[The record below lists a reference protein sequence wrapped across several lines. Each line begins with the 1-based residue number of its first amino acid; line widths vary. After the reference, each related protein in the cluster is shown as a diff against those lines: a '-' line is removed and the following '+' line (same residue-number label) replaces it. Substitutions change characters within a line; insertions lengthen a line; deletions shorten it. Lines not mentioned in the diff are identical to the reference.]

1 MKKII
6 MAGLATV
13 TTLALSLGF
22 AACDGANSLK
32 NETFERPTTAA
43 QSYSFSAASAGTI
56 ISAMNGGSAAQT
68 ASAKALA
75 VSNSVVTDEDTISS
89 LNNYMMLVESLLS
102 DGSFGT
108 KYETSDRAEYTIKAV
123 VSYTDI
129 TGESISYEMYYN
141 ETDKTVKSEGGANN
155 RYGEQNGSNARRE
168 GHDDDDDHDDF
179 DDRYDDRDDENETE
193 TRANIAGVL
202 VIDGTD
208 YAFDGRTETETEG
221 NESESK
227 TQFTVTLGENKF
239 MRVEQES
246 ENETNEREEEY
257 SYIIS
262 ENGSVTEKSTFKLEQ
277 ERDETEI
284 EFKLSKG
291 SESQIFY
298 FEQEADKKNAIRI
311 TVGSRESKQVYFVT
325 IGTDENGNTVYV
337 YETAGGGRFECERRH
352 NDHD

>member
-1 MKKII
+1 MKKLI
-6 MAGLATV
+6 MAGLTTV

-22 AACDGANSLK
+22 TACGDTNNLK
-32 NETFERPTTAA
+32 NESFEHPTTTA

-75 VSNSVVTDEDTISS
+75 IGKTTVTDEDTIAS

-108 KYETSDRAEYTIKAV
+108 KYETSDRSEYAIKAV

-129 TGESISYEMYYN
+129 TGETISYEMYYN
-141 ETDKTVKSEGGANN
+141 ETDKTVKSENGENKK
-155 RYGEQNGSNARRE
+155 YGEQNGMNVSRY
-168 GHDDDDDHDDF
+168 HDDDYDDDDDF
-179 DDRYDDRDDENETE
+179 DDRYDRDDDNETE
-193 TRANIAGVL
+193 TKANIAGVL

-208 YAFDGRTETETEG
+208 YDFSGRTETETEG

-246 ENETNEREEEY
+246 ENEANEREEEY

-284 EFKLSKG
+284 EFKLFQG
-291 SESQIFY
+291 PESQIFY
-298 FEQEADKKNAIRI
+298 FEQDADKQNSIRI
-311 TVGSRESKQVYFVT
+311 TVGSRDSKQVYFVT
-325 IGTDENGNTVYV
+325 IENDENGNTVYV
-337 YETAGGGRFECERRH
+337 YETADGGRFECERRH

>member
-6 MAGLATV
+6 MAGLATI

-22 AACDGANSLK
+22 AACNETNNPK

-75 VSNSVVTDEDTISS
+75 IGNNVVTDEETISS

-108 KYETSDRAEYTIKAV
+108 KYETSDRAEYAIKAV

-129 TGESISYEMYYN
+129 TGESISYAMYYN
-141 ETDKTVKSEGGANN
+141 ETDKTVKSENSANN
-155 RYGEQNGSNARRE
+155 QYGEQNGWPERRRDHE
-168 GHDDDDDHDDF
+168 DHDDF
-179 DDRYDDRDDENETE
+179 YDDRDDDNETE
-193 TRANIAGVL
+193 TRANISGVL

-208 YAFDGRTETETEG
+208 YAFNGRTETETEG

-291 SESQIFY
+291 AESQIFY

-311 TVGSRESKQVYFVT
+311 TVGSRDSKQVYFVT
-325 IGTDENGNTVYV
+325 IGNDENGNTVYV
-337 YETAGGGRFECERRH
+337 YETAGGGRFEYERH
-352 NDHD
+352 HANHG

>member
-1 MKKII
+1 MKKLI

-22 AACDGANSLK
+22 AACDGTNSLK

-75 VSNSVVTDEDTISS
+75 MGTSVVTDEDTISS

-108 KYETSDRAEYTIKAV
+108 KYETSDRSEYAIKAV

-129 TGESISYEMYYN
+129 TGETISYEMYYN
-141 ETDKTVKSEGGANN
+141 ETNKTVKSENGENKK
-155 RYGEQNGSNARRE
+155 YGEQNGMNVR
-168 GHDDDDDHDDF
+168 HDDDDDDDDDF
-179 DDRYDDRDDENETE
+179 DDRYDRDDDN
-193 TRANIAGVL
+193 
-202 VIDGTD
+202 
-208 YAFDGRTETETEG
+208 ETETEG

-246 ENETNEREEEY
+246 ENEANEREEEY

-284 EFKLSKG
+284 EFKLFQG
-291 SESQIFY
+291 PESQIFY
-298 FEQEADKKNAIRI
+298 FEQDADKQDSIRI
-311 TVGSRESKQVYFVT
+311 TVGSRDSKQVYFVT
-325 IGTDENGNTVYV
+325 IETDENGNTVYV
-337 YETAGGGRFECERRH
+337 YETADGGRFECERRH

>member
-1 MKKII
+1 MKKLI

-13 TTLALSLGF
+13 TALTLSLGI
-22 AACDGANSLK
+22 AACDSNAGKRKDES
-32 NETFERPTTAA
+32 FERPTTAA

-56 ISAMNGGSAAQT
+56 ISAMNDGSAAQT
-68 ASAKALA
+68 ATAKALA
-75 VSNSVVTDEDTISS
+75 ASRAAVTDEETISS

-108 KYETSDRAEYTIKAV
+108 KYEASDRPEYAVKAI
-123 VSYTDI
+123 VSYSDI
-129 TGESISYEMYYN
+129 TGEALSYTMYYN
-141 ETDKTVKSEGGANN
+141 ESDKTTRTENDDRG
-155 RYGEQNGSNARRE
+155 RR
-168 GHDDDDDHDDF
+168 DDF
-179 DDRYDDRDDENETE
+179 DDRYDFDDHDENETE

-221 NESESK
+221 NETESK

-246 ENETNEREEEY
+246 ENEANEREEEY

-284 EFKLSKG
+284 EFKLFRG

-298 FEQEADKKNAIRI
+298 FEQDADKQNSIRI
-311 TVGSRESKQVYFVT
+311 TVGSRDSKQVYFVT
-325 IGTDENGNTVYV
+325 IETDENGNTVYV
-337 YETAGGGRFECERRH
+337 YETADGGRFECERRH

>member
-22 AACDGANSLK
+22 AACNGTNSLK
-32 NETFERPTTAA
+32 NETFEHPETAA

-68 ASAKALA
+68 ASAKALS
-75 VSNSVVTDEDTISS
+75 VSNSVVTDQETISS

-108 KYETSDRAEYTIKAV
+108 KYETSDRSEYSVKAI

-129 TGESISYEMYYN
+129 TGESISYTMYYN
-141 ETDKTVKSEGGANN
+141 ETDKIVKTENDGNKN
-155 RYGEQNGSNARRE
+155 FGEQKGYTER
-168 GHDDDDDHDDF
+168 HYDHDDF
-179 DDRYDDRDDENETE
+179 DDDYEDRDDDNETE
-193 TRANIAGVL
+193 TKAKIEGVL

-208 YAFDGRTETETEG
+208 YAFNGKTETETEG

-239 MRVEQES
+239 MRVQQES

-284 EFKLSKG
+284 EFKLFQG

-298 FEQEADKKNAIRI
+298 FEQDADKQNSIRI
-311 TVGSRESKQVYFVT
+311 TVGSRDSKQVYYVT

>member
-1 MKKII
+1 
-6 MAGLATV
+6 
-13 TTLALSLGF
+13 
-22 AACDGANSLK
+22 
-32 NETFERPTTAA
+32 
-43 QSYSFSAASAGTI
+43 
-56 ISAMNGGSAAQT
+56 
-68 ASAKALA
+68 
-75 VSNSVVTDEDTISS
+75 
-89 LNNYMMLVESLLS
+89 
-102 DGSFGT
+102 
-108 KYETSDRAEYTIKAV
+108 
-123 VSYTDI
+123 
-129 TGESISYEMYYN
+129 MYYN

-168 GHDDDDDHDDF
+168 DHDDDDNHDDF

-221 NESESK
+221 NESEIK

-239 MRVEQES
+239 
-246 ENETNEREEEY
+246 
-257 SYIIS
+257 SYVIS